1 MGRIRGTLRRGTVP
15 RGIHAILRRPRRRRR
30 ARLFLHRVAAFRDAD
45 DPGAHRLPTDASAT
59 RTDSAASGLGLHP
72 TSPSPPPAWA
82 VPAAACLALAASVSV
97 PSFAGFPYFFVVV
110 AGATLYGAET
120 HDPLTPLSARRIRNA
135 ARRRRGWFARWR
147 GGDANRRGGGVASGL
162 RVAPAISRGF
172 LRAALGYVATH
183 FSLLYLYQLP
193 ELTARADG
201 VRAKWLGLYVLAETD
216 RPTVTALKLTQLVA
230 LAGLYACLC
239 AAGAMRGGDDDDSR
253 PRRRAGSARAIIP
266 PLGGGV
272 RREDDGL
279 EAPLLDG
286 GDGCDVSSVEP
297 SLVSEEDDGDAPW
310 APRVAR
316 PVDDFGPE
324 SVFADAHDDDLDGA
338 RMEDD
343 ARSAFSGAETRRA
356 APIPVPSVPRRLLA
370 KYTGTLASFVIVATS
385 LAAKNLLAYP
395 VLAYALV
402 SITSRPKHGAFAR
415 RHGPLMLV
423 YLAVWCVT
431 EYAYISVPDAV
442 LPEATHRRGQL
453 LRAVGLYRVDADRAD
468 AAGPGYIG
476 SLFVTL
482 AAAAALLNQAR
493 MTPTEEELEEALR
506 AVGGGGLPPGFVRL
520 DAADDDKPPP
530 PATFERGDDADARGG
545 AAEEAAAYA
554 SASAN
559 GGTAEEVA
567 AAAYA
572 SANAAAARRGRR
584 ANVVEPAVPG
594 WERPALAVLSNLLVP
609 LALWIVALSNDDLLH
624 AALLLA
630 FLLTLVWPGD
640 RSVLANTGRVIA
652 GGLALMYLWSLDSI
666 PDLTGINRPE
676 WKPALRLLGLWQP
689 DLIRAMIPM
698 ACILVINC
706 VVLNLPEVVEALQPL
721 EDEDAEAEAGIAA
734 RTAGTATARAETEGV
749 TAEAVW
755 ALVSAAAAEVWL
767 TAVALA
773 DGGGAYGVLLLGL
786 CIVEVTD
793 CCLLNLAL
801 LGLLGFALIVPMPSN
816 PKDERNSPR
825 WRALLGFALAN
836 LAARYAF
843 GAYPLARSLGLSEP
857 AQRFLHRT
865 VGLAPNLPRNE
876 LMSQLLG
883 PSALVI
889 VTHFH
894 RVGALSSASFGGEVG
909 GGFGVGSSG
918 SGGRP
923 VPLPVASNQTGVFPF
938 LRRVAV
944 LHSGKVLT
952 LAALYFSVRHVDV
965 FGAAMLAG
973 AGALCVASKTAAA
986 PAEILGGIAVA
997 TAFANYALAV
1007 RWMHDEALIHQNI
1020 LEWVGLRRWDPPRQ
1034 MFWPKHEEMLRGAV
1048 LVLAALELARAS
1060 RAWFAELPPA
1070 LKTGC
1075 APEPCH
1081 LFWPVPGASAVER
1094 GFRVK
1099 DKRVKGR
1106 GGGRGRGEGE
1116 EGGGEGR
1123 GEGGGGGRGEG
1134 GGGGRGEGGGGG
1146 GEERGYGVG
1155 VGHDRDRD
1163 YDEFEATPR
1172 RGDGT
1177 GNRAASALEPG
1188 PYDDDDDGQRRRR
1201 RDSDTSLGQLRAL
1214 ASFAPGY
1221 LEGALAWSMPG
1232 AIYATFAAVAVA
1244 SANVVSLVYL
1254 GLAALLMESKL
1265 SDSPRRRARRW
1276 KMVAGFCAAVVLF
1289 QYLATM
1295 GGPPT
1300 STDASPPPPAPSPP
1314 HRRRVRPRRRPRR
1327 DRRRR
1332 SARPPRRRRPRR
1344 DRRDPRDRRGRRTRR
1359 PRRRRRRR
1367 RTSNVRTRSTSD
1379 RPSNRT
1385 SRRGVFSGRT
1395 NPFRRRRRRTAIARR
1410 DGWRWRRGRA
1420 RSSSGIFSRF
1430 SSPRRNFAW
1439 TPRSPTPR
1447 RRSIEPPRSTTTT
1460 NDRGSAQA
1468 RVLRSNPGR
1477 AWTRRFSAR
1486 FRLAEAR
1493 FRARHRDA
1501 KSAHPAVSDR
1511 PRSRRE
1517 RLRAARLARER
1528 DVHVPRV
1535 GAIRRD
1541 SIRSRSRSRRRVRRG
1556 RVHPRRASRRLPR
1569 ARALSPATARRR
1581 PRPPRRTLQV
1591 PQILQHIRHR
1601 RRVGEPGARRR
1612 RVGRRVR
1619 ADLARVRRVAH
1630 PRRRGMDVGDENR
1643 ARVRRGSTRRRSDHL
1658 RGVLRGSRAVGIARA
1673 HADVVVMEREAR
1685 AGARAGAAARRARWL
1700 ETQLEQCLDAMRERE
1715 ERKRRAEEVRAQVAK
1730 LSREVLELENREGPS
1745 GGGIGEA
1752 IREWEAENTADEE
1765 ATATATADRAA
1776 ISRASEEATATATAD
1791 RAAVSRASED
1801 ATATATA
1808 DRAAVSRASSER
1820 EDPRTSS
1827 SEDEV
1832 SALARRTTALLA
1844 TWISDRSSMLGLVFG
1859 ALLRFAPWL
1868 AAPGYSLCY
1877 SSSSSPSPSTF
1888 PW

>member
-1 MGRIRGTLRRGTVP
+1 MAGTLRARGDGPTD
-15 RGIHAILRRPRRRRR
+15 GDGAQTDATRR
-30 ARLFLHRVAAFRDAD
+30 ARGSLAGPGPAGARR
-45 DPGAHRLPTDASAT
+45 GAH
-59 RTDSAASGLGLHP
+59 
-72 TSPSPPPAWA
+72 
-82 VPAAACLALAASVSV
+82 
-97 PSFAGFPYFFVVV
+97 
-110 AGATLYGAET
+110 
-120 HDPLTPLSARRIRNA
+120 
-135 ARRRRGWFARWR
+135 
-147 GGDANRRGGGVASGL
+147 
-162 RVAPAISRGF
+162 
-172 LRAALGYVATH
+172 
-183 FSLLYLYQLP
+183 
-193 ELTARADG
+193 
-201 VRAKWLGLYVLAETD
+201 
-216 RPTVTALKLTQLVA
+216 
-230 LAGLYACLC
+230 
-239 AAGAMRGGDDDDSR
+239 DDDSR

-370 KYTGTLASFVIVATS
+370 KYTGTLASYVIVATS

-415 RHGPLMLV
+415 RHGPLILV

-843 GAYPLARSLGLSEP
+843 GAYPLARSLGLPEP

-865 VGLAPNLPRNE
+865 VGLAPNLPGTNSCR
-876 LMSQLLG
+876 SSSVPPRWSSSRTSIASARSPQP
-883 PSALVI
+883 PSAA
-889 VTHFH
+889 
-894 RVGALSSASFGGEVG
+894 RWAADSAS
-909 GGFGVGSSG
+909 
-918 SGGRP
+918 
-923 VPLPVASNQTGVFPF
+923 
-938 LRRVAV
+938 
-944 LHSGKVLT
+944 
-952 LAALYFSVRHVDV
+952 
-965 FGAAMLAG
+965 
-973 AGALCVASKTAAA
+973 
-986 PAEILGGIAVA
+986 
-997 TAFANYALAV
+997 
-1007 RWMHDEALIHQNI
+1007 
-1020 LEWVGLRRWDPPRQ
+1020 GL
-1034 MFWPKHEEMLRGAV
+1034 
-1048 LVLAALELARAS
+1048 
-1060 RAWFAELPPA
+1060 
-1070 LKTGC
+1070 
-1075 APEPCH
+1075 
-1081 LFWPVPGASAVER
+1081 
-1094 GFRVK
+1094 
-1099 DKRVKGR
+1099 
-1106 GGGRGRGEGE
+1106 RGRGEGPC
-1116 EGGGEGR
+1116 R
-1123 GEGGGGGRGEG
+1123 SPS
-1134 GGGGRGEGGGGG
+1134 
-1146 GEERGYGVG
+1146 
-1155 VGHDRDRD
+1155 
-1163 YDEFEATPR
+1163 PR
-1172 RGDGT
+1172 IKPGCFRSF
-1177 GNRAASALEPG
+1177 AASPCF
-1188 PYDDDDDGQRRRR
+1188 
-1201 RDSDTSLGQLRAL
+1201 TRARC
-1214 ASFAPGY
+1214 SP
-1221 LEGALAWSMPG
+1221 
-1232 AIYATFAAVAVA
+1232 
-1244 SANVVSLVYL
+1244 
-1254 GLAALLMESKL
+1254 
-1265 SDSPRRRARRW
+1265 SPRCISACDTWTCSARRCSR
-1276 KMVAGFCAAVVLF
+1276 APAR
-1289 QYLATM
+1289 
-1295 GGPPT
+1295 
-1300 STDASPPPPAPSPP
+1300 SAS
-1314 HRRRVRPRRRPRR
+1314 RPRRRL
-1327 DRRRR
+1327 RRRR
-1332 SARPPRRRRPRR
+1332 Y
-1344 DRRDPRDRRGRRTRR
+1344 
-1359 PRRRRRRR
+1359 
-1367 RTSNVRTRSTSD
+1367 
-1379 RPSNRT
+1379 
-1385 SRRGVFSGRT
+1385 SGES
-1395 NPFRRRRRRTAIARR
+1395 P
-1410 DGWRWRRGRA
+1410 
-1420 RSSSGIFSRF
+1420 
-1430 SSPRRNFAW
+1430 SPRRLPI
-1439 TPRSPTPR
+1439 TPSPCAGCT
-1447 RRSIEPPRSTTTT
+1447 
-1460 NDRGSAQA
+1460 
-1468 RVLRSNPGR
+1468 
-1477 AWTRRFSAR
+1477 TRR
-1486 FRLAEAR
+1486 
-1493 FRARHRDA
+1493 
-1501 KSAHPAVSDR
+1501 
-1511 PRSRRE
+1511 
-1517 RLRAARLARER
+1517 
-1528 DVHVPRV
+1528 
-1535 GAIRRD
+1535 
-1541 SIRSRSRSRRRVRRG
+1541 
-1556 RVHPRRASRRLPR
+1556 
-1569 ARALSPATARRR
+1569 
-1581 PRPPRRTLQV
+1581 
-1591 PQILQHIRHR
+1591 
-1601 RRVGEPGARRR
+1601 
-1612 RVGRRVR
+1612 
-1619 ADLARVRRVAH
+1619 
-1630 PRRRGMDVGDENR
+1630 
-1643 ARVRRGSTRRRSDHL
+1643 
-1658 RGVLRGSRAVGIARA
+1658 
-1673 HADVVVMEREAR
+1673 
-1685 AGARAGAAARRARWL
+1685 
-1700 ETQLEQCLDAMRERE
+1700 
-1715 ERKRRAEEVRAQVAK
+1715 
-1730 LSREVLELENREGPS
+1730 
-1745 GGGIGEA
+1745 
-1752 IREWEAENTADEE
+1752 
-1765 ATATATADRAA
+1765 
-1776 ISRASEEATATATAD
+1776 
-1791 RAAVSRASED
+1791 
-1801 ATATATA
+1801 
-1808 DRAAVSRASSER
+1808 
-1820 EDPRTSS
+1820 
-1827 SEDEV
+1827 
-1832 SALARRTTALLA
+1832 
-1844 TWISDRSSMLGLVFG
+1844 
-1859 ALLRFAPWL
+1859 
-1868 AAPGYSLCY
+1868 
-1877 SSSSSPSPSTF
+1877 
-1888 PW
+1888 

>member
-1 MGRIRGTLRRGTVP
+1 MALGSSHIEVPSKGRLADPVAWRSTAAGEAVESAIATMRPAGVDASGTRGGARGAALEASRARPGAVALRTLSSLALFVAATFQAASQRPSVVVRFFPPSTPSPRAPRSLRAAVPNPPPRSECPRRVLTPDPNRNTHSRVP
-15 RGIHAILRRPRRRRR
+15 APVPSHPSVAPQSIALLALFGAERIAASVRPARSSRLTPTELAVWRRVLSVSAAFVACECVVQACYAAFGPDWPRRRLHRDALR
-30 ARLFLHRVAAFRDAD
+30 WAGFAELSGAGQYLAEFMPFFVVLAAAAAQLFLHRVAAFRDAD

-415 RHGPLMLV
+415 RHGPLILV

-1116 EGGGEGR
+1116 EK
-1123 GEGGGGGRGEG
+1123 
-1134 GGGGRGEGGGGG
+1134 
-1146 GEERGYGVG
+1146 EE
-1155 VGHDRDRD
+1155 
-1163 YDEFEATPR
+1163 EKEEAKEEEEEEAKEEEEEEAKEEEEEAKKEAT
-1172 RGDGT
+1172 
-1177 GNRAASALEPG
+1177 ASA
-1188 PYDDDDDGQRRRR
+1188 
-1201 RDSDTSLGQLRAL
+1201 S
-1214 ASFAPGY
+1214 
-1221 LEGALAWSMPG
+1221 
-1232 AIYATFAAVAVA
+1232 AT
-1244 SANVVSLVYL
+1244 
-1254 GLAALLMESKL
+1254 
-1265 SDSPRRRARRW
+1265 
-1276 KMVAGFCAAVVLF
+1276 
-1289 QYLATM
+1289 
-1295 GGPPT
+1295 
-1300 STDASPPPPAPSPP
+1300 
-1314 HRRRVRPRRRPRR
+1314 
-1327 DRRRR
+1327 
-1332 SARPPRRRRPRR
+1332 
-1344 DRRDPRDRRGRRTRR
+1344 
-1359 PRRRRRRR
+1359 
-1367 RTSNVRTRSTSD
+1367 
-1379 RPSNRT
+1379 
-1385 SRRGVFSGRT
+1385 
-1395 NPFRRRRRRTAIARR
+1395 
-1410 DGWRWRRGRA
+1410 
-1420 RSSSGIFSRF
+1420 
-1430 SSPRRNFAW
+1430 
-1439 TPRSPTPR
+1439 
-1447 RRSIEPPRSTTTT
+1447 
-1460 NDRGSAQA
+1460 
-1468 RVLRSNPGR
+1468 
-1477 AWTRRFSAR
+1477 
-1486 FRLAEAR
+1486 
-1493 FRARHRDA
+1493 
-1501 KSAHPAVSDR
+1501 
-1511 PRSRRE
+1511 
-1517 RLRAARLARER
+1517 
-1528 DVHVPRV
+1528 
-1535 GAIRRD
+1535 
-1541 SIRSRSRSRRRVRRG
+1541 
-1556 RVHPRRASRRLPR
+1556 
-1569 ARALSPATARRR
+1569 
-1581 PRPPRRTLQV
+1581 
-1591 PQILQHIRHR
+1591 
-1601 RRVGEPGARRR
+1601 
-1612 RVGRRVR
+1612 
-1619 ADLARVRRVAH
+1619 
-1630 PRRRGMDVGDENR
+1630 
-1643 ARVRRGSTRRRSDHL
+1643 
-1658 RGVLRGSRAVGIARA
+1658 
-1673 HADVVVMEREAR
+1673 
-1685 AGARAGAAARRARWL
+1685 
-1700 ETQLEQCLDAMRERE
+1700 
-1715 ERKRRAEEVRAQVAK
+1715 
-1730 LSREVLELENREGPS
+1730 
-1745 GGGIGEA
+1745 
-1752 IREWEAENTADEE
+1752 
-1765 ATATATADRAA
+1765 TATATTTS
-1776 ISRASEEATATATAD
+1776 SRRRLVEGTGPGTAPRPRSNPDPTTTTTTVIVD
-1791 RAAVSRASED
+1791 VD
-1801 ATATATA
+1801 ATWT
-1808 DRAAVSRASSER
+1808 RAWANFAPWRRSRPGIWRVRWRGPCPARYTRRSRLSR
-1820 EDPRTSS
+1820 WRPRTSS
-1827 SEDEV
+1827 RWCT
-1832 SALARRTTALLA
+1832 SAWRR
-1844 TWISDRSSMLGLVFG
+1844 S
-1859 ALLRFAPWL
+1859 
-1868 AAPGYSLCY
+1868 
-1877 SSSSSPSPSTF
+1877 
-1888 PW
+1888 